1 MIINV
6 CNTFRPMT
14 NTTGNF
20 LLFSQYSDDLSRSI
34 VDSNYQVRPSRFVC
48 MSLGNKLYNN
58 SNTLLNNYMPS
69 ATVSG
74 LDDNSKGPGFFQN
87 IFENGICLLKNHQNI
102 SKHNFSTSF
111 WGRLAQLVSG
121 AENSASNVLK
131 ESVKYFGDID
141 VVSWEDGFADIIVDI
156 KSGSYGKTMSYNQNT
171 TGSSNWGTLSSFINS
186 CGGTAINQGNYI
198 SGWTSEDNLLISG
211 SLSSGNKTIPC
222 GALSGT
228 PTNIDNGSD
237 STSIFEQIF
246 DVNSSAT
253 LNSFTFDTV
262 LLMYDIIDPTTN
274 NPISK
279 DIPLGIYFTGDIN
292 SSSHIIE
299 NPVTIYSESSSAY
312 GAGSGWSLRI
322 ATKFSTLPT
331 GKLKIEELAVDSSA
345 LQTSLSAQ
353 LSACAEMIKTIQDG
367 FSKNLKE
374 LQDIYDMMNQF
385 RNDQKVNVPY
395 IKDDGYWYVNGK
407 NTGKPATMP
416 AIQCDS
422 ESITEIVTAA
432 NNGD

>member
-1 MIINV
+1 MA
-6 CNTFRPMT
+6 

-20 LLFSQYSDDLSRSI
+20 LLFSQYTDDLARSV
-34 VDSNYQVRPSRFVC
+34 VDTNYKVSPSRFVC

-74 LDDNSKGPGFFQN
+74 LDGNSNGPGFFQN
-87 IFENGICLLKNHQNI
+87 IFENGICLLKNDQTI
-102 SKHNFSTSF
+102 SKHNFSASF

-121 AENSASNVLK
+121 AENSGNNSLK
-131 ESVKYFGDID
+131 ESIKYFGDID
-141 VVSWEDGFADIIVDI
+141 IESWEDGFADIIVDI

-171 TGSSNWGTLSSFINS
+171 TGSSNWGTLSNFINA
-186 CGGTAINQGNYI
+186 CGTTQKTQGNYI
-198 SGWTSEDNLLISG
+198 SGWVSGDNLLISG

-228 PTNIDNGSD
+228 STNIDNGSD

-246 DVNSSAT
+246 NIDSPTN
-253 LNSFTFDTV
+253 LDSFTFDTV
-262 LLMYDIIDPTTN
+262 LLMYDIIDPSTDEQLA
-274 NPISK
+274 K
-279 DIPLGIYFTGDIN
+279 DIPLGIYFTGDID
-292 SSSHIIE
+292 SSNHTIK
-299 NPVTIYSESSSAY
+299 NPVTIYSQSSNAY

-322 ATKFSTLPT
+322 ATKFSSLPKGTL
-331 GKLKIEELAVDSSA
+331 KVEELAIESGA
-345 LQTSLSAQ
+345 MQTSLSAQ
-353 LSACAEMIKTIQDG
+353 LSACAELIKTVHDG

-422 ESITEIVTAA
+422 ESITEIVNAV
-432 NNGD
+432 NNN